1 MSTQEVAA
9 QVRAAFENLGETL
22 SNAIINLTPTGAE
35 YDPWGGE
42 NTTPEA
48 EPTSTPATAEPKPE
62 PATEPID
69 TTIDETPD
77 IAAIREI
84 LARLAAQGESE
95 KIKQA
100 LTQLGAS
107 KLSNLPV
114 EKHAQLLHLLEIG
127 K

>member
-1 MSTQEVAA
+1 MSTQEIAA
-9 QVRAAFENLGETL
+9 QVRAEFENLGETL
-22 SNAIINLTPTGAE
+22 ANAIISLTPAGAE

-42 NTTPEA
+42 NTP
-48 EPTSTPATAEPKPE
+48 PAQAPTAEPEPA

-77 IAAIREI
+77 IAAIRET
-84 LARLAAQGESE
+84 LAKLAAQGKSE

-114 EKHAQLLHLLEIG
+114 EKHAQLLHLLGIG
-127 K
+127 E

>member
-48 EPTSTPATAEPKPE
+48 EPTPTPAAE

-77 IAAIREI
+77 IAAIRET
-84 LARLAAQGESE
+84 LARLAAQGKSE
-95 KIKQA
+95 KIKQT